1 VRTLN
6 RDELFSCLSAGMRA
20 DVERAGHA
28 LARAHAVSV
37 ATHIDADGISAAA
50 IASTALSRAG
60 KSSDVSF
67 HKKLDEQ
74 VLASLRKKR
83 ADIVWFTDF
92 GSGSLSK
99 IEGIESV
106 VTDHHVPEE
115 GTKAFGKKGQTS
127 LGDFSSIVH
136 LNPQVHGI
144 SGANE
149 LSGAGCT
156 FLAALALDE
165 KNSDLAHLAVLGA
178 VGDLQDQK
186 SKRLE
191 GLNRM
196 ILDVARSNGS
206 VEATEDIRYFGRETR
221 PLHKMLEFS
230 SDPFLP
236 RITGNEEGA
245 LGFLLELGIEL
256 KEGEAWRTWSNL
268 TPTEKNRIISEL
280 RDYLI
285 GMRRRQEV
293 VDRLVGEVYVFPKER
308 KGTPLRDS
316 KEFAT
321 LLNAC
326 GRHGRAEVGLRICM
340 GERGEVLSEGEALL
354 RDHRSALSKAL
365 AWAKGSGIIRLKNI
379 QFFDAGDEIEDTIVG
394 TVAGMLLG
402 SEGADRTAP
411 MVAFAESTEYSDEPK
426 LKTSGRGTQEL
437 VSKGMDLSEAMKKA
451 AELVGGIG
459 GGHNIAAGATIPA
472 GRRDEFLDKLDEV
485 VGIQITR
492 KAQRRE

>member
-1 VRTLN
+1 MN
-6 RDELFSCLSAGMRA
+6 RDELLNHLPAGMHA
-20 DVERAGHA
+20 DIERAAHA
-28 LARAHAVSV
+28 LARAHTVAI

-50 IASTALSRAG
+50 IASTALKRAG
-60 KSSDVSF
+60 KNSEVSF

-74 VLASLRKKR
+74 VLNSLKAKKT
-83 ADIVWFTDF
+83 DIVWFTDF

-156 FLAALALDE
+156 FLAVLALDE

-186 SKRLE
+186 TRRLE
-191 GLNRM
+191 GPNRLV
-196 ILDVARSNGS
+196 LDVAQANGS
-206 VEATEDIRYFGRETR
+206 VEAVQDIRYFGRETR
-221 PLHKMLEFS
+221 PLHKMLEYS
-230 SDPFLP
+230 SDPYLP

-256 KEGEAWRTWSNL
+256 KEGETWRTWSNL
-268 TPTEKNRIISEL
+268 TASEKNSIISEL
-280 RDYLI
+280 KDYLTS
-285 GMRRRQEV
+285 MRRRQEV

-340 GERGEVLSEGEALL
+340 GERGEVLSEGDALL
-354 RDHRSALSKAL
+354 RNHRSALSKAL

-426 LKTSGRGTQEL
+426 LKASGRGTQEL
-437 VSKGMDLSEAMKKA
+437 VSKGMDLSEAMKRA

-472 GRRDEFLDKLDEV
+472 SRRDEFLGKLDEV
-485 VGIQITR
+485 VGSQITKR
-492 KAQRRE
+492 AQRRG